1 MRLSGGIA
9 ALLLLALPTAP
20 AADTVA
26 DLLGWVPD
34 RANAALFVDADAL
47 QQTDMATR
55 LKWATEK
62 GPTFGLES
70 LPPNAARLVVGCQI
84 DPAGGMA
91 WEVMVATQR
100 KRVGDAD
107 FAKAVGGTRD
117 TVGGKSVIVTERY
130 GIAATLAPG
139 VVGAHQPANRQEAGR
154 WLRSATG
161 KAGPGMSPYLKQ
173 AAALVGPK
181 TPVVLAFDTADM
193 LPAGRV
199 KAGLDKSK
207 ALEGKKGTPDA
218 LADLFSGLKGVT
230 MLLHVTDHIA
240 GELRLEFDG
249 PAAALKD
256 VAKPLLIEV
265 LDHMGLGDDDF
276 DAWVVAVVGNTATFR
291 GGMTRETAGRF
302 VGPFLRPSASSLGG
316 DSNQAEPGSKAE
328 ASVRY
333 YKAVTKKLG
342 EMKTAKPKSFLAMA
356 LSYNTSARQIDEL
369 PILNVDDDLLGWG
382 GSLTATLRTMSITA
396 QAANGQMS
404 QLDAQRSMSQI
415 SNPNYY
421 YGSSYGI
428 RAGYWGAAG
437 YGYNYAVPTGTTTTY
452 TVSNNATI
460 NQLVAQTKEQEHQ
473 YRLNTWKN
481 IDQATQDVR
490 RAMVKKYQVE
500 F

>member
-1 MRLSGGIA
+1 MRLTCGIA
-9 ALLLLALPTAP
+9 SLLILAVGTAP

-34 RANAALFVDADAL
+34 RANAVLFVDVDAL

-55 LKWATEK
+55 LKWAGEK

-70 LPPNAARLVVGCQI
+70 LPPNAGKLVVGCQI
-84 DPAGGMA
+84 DPAGGTA
-91 WEVMVATQR
+91 WEVSVGAQR
-100 KRVGDAD
+100 KRVGEAE
-107 FAKAVGGTRD
+107 FAKATGGTRD
-117 TVGGKSVIVTERY
+117 TVGGKSVVVTDRY
-130 GIAATLAPG
+130 GIVATLAPG
-139 VVGAHQPANRQEAGR
+139 VVGAHQPGNRQEAGR
-154 WLRSATG
+154 WLRTATG
-161 KAGPGMSPYLKQ
+161 KVGPGMSPYLKQ
-173 AAALVGPK
+173 AAGLVGPK

-207 ALEGKKGTPDA
+207 VLEGKKANPDA
-218 LADLFSGLKGVT
+218 LADLFAGMKGVT
-230 MLLHVTDHIA
+230 MLFHVTDHMA
-240 GELRLEFDG
+240 GEIRLDFDG

-276 DAWVVAVVGNTATFR
+276 DAWVVAVAGNTVTFR

-302 VGPFLRPSASSLGG
+302 VGPFLHPSTLGG
-316 DSNQAEPGSKAE
+316 EGSQSEPGTKAE

-342 EMKTAKPKSFLAMA
+342 EMKTAKHKSFQAMA

-421 YGSSYGI
+421 YGSAYGI
-428 RAGYWGAAG
+428 RSGYWGAAG
-437 YGYNYAVPTGTTTTY
+437 YGYNYALPTGTTTTY

-460 NQLVAQTKEQEHQ
+460 NQLVSQTKEQEHQ